1 MTFTEKFQALTPVQ
15 REKFYTINDSAGLD
29 AFLAET
35 GAALSREEK
44 ARVVE
49 LITTG
54 MLPVADE
61 ELDNAA
67 GGAQDPQIRALQ
79 LNKINNSINN
89 KPGC

>member
-1 MTFTEKFQALTPVQ
+1 MNLTERFAALTPEQ
-15 REKFYTINDSAGLD
+15 REKFYTVSDSAGLD

-35 GAALSREEK
+35 DAALSQEEK
-44 ARVVE
+44 ARVME

-54 MLPVADE
+54 MLPIADE

-67 GGAQDPQIRALQ
+67 GGSQDPRIRALQ